1 MSQKKKIITVLVVP
15 ILVVV
20 VAAVAISRR
29 PIGASR
35 AETSASMAQTDPAVQ
50 QAIDSFMR
58 LLEAEWKQ
66 DDETIV
72 LYGDQERASAQTV
85 LQNGPQDYSN
95 LHEEIVSV
103 QETAKVETSALTQ
116 DGAIAKI
123 LLTET
128 VEYLPPPQTG
138 DTDKRMSSRNDE
150 YSLELSV
157 QNGSPDTTGG
167 NAASNALHVTKATL
181 CTAEFSQYSDPHDAS
196 KK

>member
-1 MSQKKKIITVLVVP
+1 MFVVP

-66 DDETIV
+66 DDETIA
-72 LYGDQERASAQTV
+72 LYSDQERTSAQTV

-128 VEYLPPPQTG
+128 VEYLPSPQSG

-157 QNGSPDTTGG
+157 QNGSPDTTSG

-181 CTAEFSQYSDPHDAS
+181 CTAEFSQYSDPHDA
-196 KK
+196 